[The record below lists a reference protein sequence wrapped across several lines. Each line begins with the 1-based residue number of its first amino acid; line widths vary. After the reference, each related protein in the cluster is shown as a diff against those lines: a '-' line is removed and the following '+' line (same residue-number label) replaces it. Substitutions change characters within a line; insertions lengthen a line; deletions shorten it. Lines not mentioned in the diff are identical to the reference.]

1 MGTGSY
7 YIGALN
13 EFYEAEGKGTM
24 YYKDGSKY
32 SGNFIGGI
40 PNGEGKLITLESEFS
55 GNFENGAKKFGT
67 LNDGNGKYHGEFK
80 DNMKN
85 GKGIYTAKNGR
96 RISGEFQNNKLK
108 KYSTENLPIHH

>member
-1 MGTGSY
+1 MVNEGDCEWWYTGEWKNDLAHGVGSVFNKTQNYLLVGLFLRGKLSLKDCRKIMGTGSY

-55 GNFENGAKKFGT
+55 GNF
-67 LNDGNGKYHGEFK
+67 
-80 DNMKN
+80 
-85 GKGIYTAKNGR
+85 
-96 RISGEFQNNKLK
+96 
-108 KYSTENLPIHH
+108 